1 MDVTHALCCFPTT
14 AARNT
19 YEIITSSSHCR
30 LRKCLTR
37 CVSRGLRK
45 LTLLLRSCLSSK
57 KKKACRIGS
66 DLMPLVALQMA
77 MLATITP
84 ISRPALRYDSTSSDA
99 TFDQISTWL
108 WSCINTHSKC
118 KVDESRRVLPN
129 RLIAVQGDKDFVRL
143 RLCTTTDLDHNV
155 RYLTL
160 SHCWGK
166 LHFPKLCKES
176 VEQFGQQ
183 IRIQELPKT
192 FIDAAHITY
201 CLGYRYTWIDSLCII
216 QDSDED

>member
-1 MDVTHALCCFPTT
+1 MSYKMRIKGLAEVDSLA
-14 AARNT
+14 
-19 YEIITSSSHCR
+19 EILLVFKEKEGLPNRFRFYASRRPSDGDAGYHNSNLASS
-30 LRKCLTR
+30 T
-37 CVSRGLRK
+37 
-45 LTLLLRSCLSSK
+45 
-57 KKKACRIGS
+57 
-66 DLMPLVALQMA
+66 
-77 MLATITP
+77 
-84 ISRPALRYDSTSSDA
+84 LRYDFTSSDA

-129 RLIAVQGDKDFVRL
+129 RLIAVQGDKDCVRL
-143 RLCTTTDLDHNV
+143 RLCTTTDLHHNV

-166 LHFPKLCKES
+166 WSFPKLCKES

-183 IRIQELPKT
+183 IKIQELPKT

-201 CLGYRYTWIDSLCII
+201 RLGYRYIWIDSLCII
-216 QDSDED
+216 QDSDEE